1 MKFTLEQSMTPRREV
16 KVYFHS
22 FFNLGAKWELVAKAK
37 PWTLSRE
44 RDPVR
49 IVQEA
54 GWDP

>member
-1 MKFTLEQSMTPRREV
+1 MTPRREV